1 MKKKSRLVDRN
12 AKELSESLGLSHL
25 DVLEWEVRYVISQKI
40 IDSCKKKYMTVTEIA
55 KRAGTSRG
63 RVTKILKNDTFGISL
78 DVLVRVLGALGEEM
92 KISFKK
98 AA

>member
-1 MKKKSRLVDRN
+1 MKKNKVVVNKNS
-12 AKELSESLGLSHL
+12 KELAASLGLSPL
-25 DVLEWEVRYVISQKI
+25 DAIEWEVRHMITNKI
-40 IDSCKKKYMTVTEIA
+40 ISSAEQSDITVTDIA
-55 KRAGTSRG
+55 KIAGTSRA
-63 RVTKILKNDTFGISL
+63 RITKILKNDTHGISL

>member
-25 DVLEWEVRYVISQKI
+25 DALEWEVRHVVSSKI
-40 IDSCKKKYMTVTEIA
+40 IESCKKKYMTVTEIA